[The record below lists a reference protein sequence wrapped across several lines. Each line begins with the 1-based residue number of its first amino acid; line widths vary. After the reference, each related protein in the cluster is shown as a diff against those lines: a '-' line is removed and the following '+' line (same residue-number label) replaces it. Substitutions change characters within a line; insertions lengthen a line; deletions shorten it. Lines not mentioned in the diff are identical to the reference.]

1 MFSTLVG
8 PLAPEVAAVLGALSG
23 NPPESGLKLNDLS
36 AATGLPTGHV
46 GRHLRTL
53 ERDRLA
59 RYGAGVWH
67 ATVRGR
73 RHVAQTPPPHPL
85 AA

>member
-1 MFSTLVG
+1 MWTTPQLRPVPLNAEAGTVLMALVSAG
-8 PLAPEVAAVLGALSG
+8 SEQ
-23 NPPESGLKLNDLS
+23 GLKLNDLS
-36 AATGLPTGHV
+36 QRTGLPTGHV

-59 RYGAGVWH
+59 RYSAGCWR
-67 ATVRGR
+67 ATARGED
-73 RHVAQTPPPHPL
+73 HPAARSL

>member
-1 MFSTLVG
+1 MWTTPQLRPVPLSAEAGTVLMALVSAG
-8 PLAPEVAAVLGALSG
+8 SEQ
-23 NPPESGLKLNDLS
+23 GLKLNDLS
-36 AATGLPTGHV
+36 QRTGLPTGHV

-59 RYGAGVWH
+59 RYSTGSWY
-67 ATVRGR
+67 ATVRGGD
-73 RHVAQTPPPHPL
+73 HPAARTL

>member
-1 MFSTLVG
+1 MWTTPQLRPVPLSAEAGTVLMALVS
-8 PLAPEVAAVLGALSG
+8 A
-23 NPPESGLKLNDLS
+23 ESHQGLKLNELS
-36 AATGLPTGHV
+36 QRTGLPTGHV

-59 RYGAGVWH
+59 RYGAGAWR
-67 ATVRGR
+67 ATARGED
-73 RHVAQTPPPHPL
+73 HPAARSL

>member
-1 MFSTLVG
+1 MLSTTHLRPV
-8 PLAPEVAAVLGALSG
+8 P
-23 NPPESGLKLNDLS
+23 LS
-36 AATGLPTGHV
+36 AEAGSVLAALVAGAEKGGMRLNELAERTGLPTGHV

-59 RYGAGVWH
+59 RYSVGAWAPTH
-67 ATVRGR
+67 RG
-73 RHVAQTPPPHPL
+73 TDHPAASL

>member
-1 MFSTLVG
+1 MWSTSPSRPVPLSAEAGAVLMTLVTAG
-8 PLAPEVAAVLGALSG
+8 PDH
-23 NPPESGLKLNDLS
+23 GLRLNDL
-36 AATGLPTGHV
+36 ARRTGLPTGHV

-59 RYGAGVWH
+59 RYSVGSWR
-67 ATVRGR
+67 ATPRGED
-73 RHVAQTPPPHPL
+73 HPAAQNL

>member
-1 MFSTLVG
+1 MWTTPQLRPVPLSAEAGTVLV
-8 PLAPEVAAVLGALSG
+8 ALVSSG
-23 NPPESGLKLNDLS
+23 SDQGLKLNDLS
-36 AATGLPTGHV
+36 QRTGLPTGHV

-59 RYGAGVWH
+59 RYGAGAWR
-67 ATVRGR
+67 ATARGED
-73 RHVAQTPPPHPL
+73 PPAPRPL

>member
-1 MFSTLVG
+1 MWTTPQLRPVPLSEEAGTVLMALVS
-8 PLAPEVAAVLGALSG
+8 APAEH
-23 NPPESGLKLNDLS
+23 GLKLNELAS
-36 AATGLPTGHV
+36 RTGLPTGHV

-59 RYGAGVWH
+59 RYGAGAWR
-67 ATVRGR
+67 ATARGADHPAVR
-73 RHVAQTPPPHPL
+73 PL

>member
-1 MFSTLVG
+1 MWSTS
-8 PLAPEVAAVLGALSG
+8 PLRPVPLSAEAGSVLAVLVSATGSDH
-23 NPPESGLKLNDLS
+23 GLRLNELS
-36 AATGLPTGHV
+36 ARTGLPTGHV

-59 RYGAGVWH
+59 RYSVGMWR
-67 ATVRGR
+67 ATARGED
-73 RHVAQTPPPHPL
+73 HPAIQTI

>member
-1 MFSTLVG
+1 MRPV
-8 PLAPEVAAVLGALSG
+8 P
-23 NPPESGLKLNDLS
+23 LS
-36 AATGLPTGHV
+36 AEAGTVLMVLVRAAAGTGLRLNELSARTGLPTGHV

-59 RYGAGVWH
+59 RYSVGMWR
-67 ATVRGR
+67 ATARGED
-73 RHVAQTPPPHPL
+73 HPAVQTI